1 MDKKYTIM
9 VVDDHPLIQ
18 TGVRLLLQSEEDL
31 HLVALAKDGHEAK
44 RQVFQ
49 CKPDLL
55 ILDLN
60 LPGMSPLEIITHVR
74 EHTPTTQI
82 LIMSAFDD
90 GEYVRMVHQFQVA
103 GYILKDEAP
112 NLLLSA
118 IRSVLQGATWFS
130 RPILETLIAL
140 QNEQQDEHK
149 DGFHLTAQEQ
159 NILRAMGKG
168 LNHQEIA
175 RQLQLS
181 PQTVRNYASTL
192 YHKIGVQSRA
202 ELMVWLHARGNLS
215 EAQKI
220 K

>member
-1 MDKKYTIM
+1 MDNIYTIM

-18 TGVRLLLQSEEDL
+18 TGVRLLLESEQDL
-31 HLVALAKDGHEAK
+31 HLVATAKDGHEAK

-60 LPGMSPLEIITHVR
+60 LPGASPLEIITHIR
-74 EHTPTTQI
+74 EHTPTTKI

-90 GEYVRMVHQFQVA
+90 GEYVRMLHQLQVA

-112 NLLLSA
+112 TLLLSA

-130 RPILETLIAL
+130 RPILEKLIAF
-140 QNEQQDEHK
+140 QNEAQDESRAWI
-149 DGFHLTAQEQ
+149 HLTTQEQ
-159 NILRAMGKG
+159 NILMAMGKG

-175 RQLQLS
+175 RQLHLS
-181 PQTVRNYASTL
+181 QQTVRNYASTL

-202 ELMVWLHARGNLS
+202 ELIVWLQARGKLH
-215 EAQKI
+215 
-220 K
+220 